1 MLERLPM
8 SDMLHIAV
16 LGDLHGHFTLAYR
29 VLKRWEREH
38 ARTLDLILQV
48 GDLGAF
54 PPPFRLD
61 KATKR
66 FAEHDPDELGF
77 AVYYAGEPEAE
88 EVLGDEASDERRIA
102 ADMVFIK
109 GNHEDFEF
117 LAEHAGSE
125 PVEVDVF
132 GKIKYLA
139 GGGRFTFERD
149 EHALTIGAL
158 GGIADG
164 LGGPGLSE
172 VSENYTRKEIRKL
185 RKGGKLDVLLS
196 HEPPFG
202 AAACIHPRFA
212 EAGSPDV
219 LALLRELDPS
229 FHFCGHYH
237 EPGCELELQGRTR
250 SFQLNAVSFLKPARL
265 NPGCIGILRWAGR
278 SAVDFTLLA
287 EPWLREYT
295 RHTFR
300 SL

>member
-1 MLERLPM
+1 MTN
-8 SDMLHIAV
+8 MLHIAV

-29 VLKRWEREH
+29 VLKRWEQEH
-38 ARTLDLILQV
+38 ARPLDLILQV

-66 FAEHDPDELGF
+66 FAAEDPDELGF
-77 AVYYAGEPEAE
+77 SVYYAGEAEAE
-88 EVLGDEASDERRIA
+88 EVLGPEALDERRIA
-102 ADMVFIK
+102 ADLVFIK

-117 LAEHAGSE
+117 LAEHAGPD

-139 GGGRFTFERD
+139 SGRRFCFTRD
-149 EHALTIGAL
+149 EHSLTIGAL

-164 LGGPGLSE
+164 LGGPGVSE
-172 VSENYTRKEIRKL
+172 VSENYTSNEIRKL

-196 HEPPFG
+196 HEPPLG
-202 AAACIHPRFA
+202 AARCIHQRYA
-212 EAGSPDV
+212 NAGSPEV
-219 LALLRELDPS
+219 LALLRELKPS

-237 EPGCELELQGRTR
+237 EPGCELELPGPGTTR
-250 SFQLNAVSFLKPARL
+250 SFQLNAVNFLAPARL
-265 NPGCIGILRWAGR
+265 NPGCIGILRWAEREPVG
-278 SAVDFTLLA
+278 FELLA